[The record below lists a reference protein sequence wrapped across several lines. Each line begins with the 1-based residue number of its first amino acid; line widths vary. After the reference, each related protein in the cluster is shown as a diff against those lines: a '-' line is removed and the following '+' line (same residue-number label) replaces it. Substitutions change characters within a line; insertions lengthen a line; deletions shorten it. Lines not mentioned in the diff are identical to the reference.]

1 MDTKNPIKALFSL
14 NDGGYITGFQTE
26 FWDGKN
32 WQTTFDTSKAVEV
45 DPAEL
50 NKIVF
55 GATKYTG
62 GKLVID
68 KDKRAELENNQPK
81 PEPSAADSA
90 NAETMKMVA
99 SITMSNAALI
109 KQVATLTKEAKS

>member
-1 MDTKNPIKALFSL
+1 METKNPIKALFSL
-14 NDGGYITGFQTE
+14 NDGGYITGFQAE

-32 WQTTFDTSKAVEV
+32 WQTTFDASKAVEV

-81 PEPSAADSA
+81 PEPTAAELKEKYDQLQ
-90 NAETMKMVA
+90 
-99 SITMSNAALI
+99 AALLEL
-109 KQVATLTKEAKS
+109 ADLSLDTKK

>member
-1 MDTKNPIKALFSL
+1 METKNPIKALFSL

-26 FWDGKN
+26 FWDGKT

-55 GATKYTG
+55 GATKYAG

-81 PEPSAADSA
+81 PEPTATELKEQYDQLQ
-90 NAETMKMVA
+90 
-99 SITMSNAALI
+99 AALLEL
-109 KQVATLTKEAKS
+109 ADLSLDTKK

>member
-1 MDTKNPIKALFSL
+1 METKNPIKALFSL

-26 FWDGKN
+26 FWDGKE
-32 WQTTFDTSKAVEV
+32 WQATFDVSKAVEV

-81 PEPSAADSA
+81 PEPTAAELKEKYDQLQ
-90 NAETMKMVA
+90 
-99 SITMSNAALI
+99 AALLEL
-109 KQVATLTKEAKS
+109 ADLSLDTKK